1 MVTFLIIYSIGVLIS
16 GIGIFLYEYLYLYD
30 KQISYIS
37 RKEIIQDILVS
48 FLSWVMVVGLIF
60 SVIMDIKMGWP
71 SRGHELNLAK
81 KKKSIR
87 DGLFMMP
94 LD

>member
-1 MVTFLIIYSIGVLIS
+1 MATFIIIYSIGVLIS

-37 RKEIIQDILVS
+37 RKEIIQDVLLS
-48 FLSWVMVVGLIF
+48 LLSWLMVLGLIF
-60 SVIMDIKMGWP
+60 SVVIDIKMGWP

-94 LD
+94 LE

>member
-1 MVTFLIIYSIGVLIS
+1 MVTFIIIYSIGVLIS

-30 KQISYIS
+30 RQISYIS
-37 RKEIIQDILVS
+37 RKEIIEDILVS

>member
-37 RKEIIQDILVS
+37 RKEIIEDILVS

-60 SVIMDIKMGWP
+60 SVVIDIKMGWP

-94 LD
+94 LE

>member
-16 GIGIFLYEYLYLYD
+16 GIGIFLYEYIYLYD

-37 RKEIIQDILVS
+37 RKEIIGDILVS

-94 LD
+94 LE

>member
-30 KQISYIS
+30 RQISYIS
-37 RKEIIQDILVS
+37 KKEIIEDILVS

-60 SVIMDIKMGWP
+60 SVVMDIKMGWP
-71 SRGHELNLAK
+71 SRGYNLNLAK
-81 KKKSIR
+81 KKKSIQ

-94 LD
+94 LE

>member
-1 MVTFLIIYSIGVLIS
+1 MVAFLIIYSIGVLIS

-37 RKEIIQDILVS
+37 RKEIIEDILVS
-48 FLSWVMVVGLIF
+48 FLSWVMVLGLIF

-94 LD
+94 LE

>member
-1 MVTFLIIYSIGVLIS
+1 MATFLIIYSIGVLIS

-30 KQISYIS
+30 RQISYIS
-37 RKEIIQDILVS
+37 KKEIIEDILVS